1 MNKIRNI
8 YTHMEFVFYRNK
20 ILEQTVRQS
29 PTECELLTAMIHFK
43 NFFLRFFFLMW
54 TIFKVFIELVTIVLL
69 F

>member
-20 ILEQTVRQS
+20 ILEETVRQS

-43 NFFLRFFFLMW
+43 KNFF
-54 TIFKVFIELVTIVLL
+54 
-69 F
+69 